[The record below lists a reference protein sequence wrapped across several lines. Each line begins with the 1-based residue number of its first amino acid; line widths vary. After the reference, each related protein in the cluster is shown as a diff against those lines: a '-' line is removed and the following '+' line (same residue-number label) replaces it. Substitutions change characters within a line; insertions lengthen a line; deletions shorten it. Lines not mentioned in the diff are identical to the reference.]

1 MKPKSND
8 VIEIFNFMK
17 KQSLSNLIK
26 LLNDPDE
33 DLSYFAAEAIGE
45 LGDKAAPAIP
55 NLLKLLSHFDHRND
69 DDSLNKQAA
78 WALGKIGKLAMP
90 ALIEAVES
98 DDIHAAQYAAIGLGE
113 MGPEAEP
120 AIPALAQALKF
131 GNPLLCETAAEALGR
146 IGEKAACVLIEALE
160 DENEDVRENAEDSLS
175 RFLPDFEKD

>member
-45 LGDKAAPAIP
+45 LGEKAAPAIP
-55 NLLKLLSHFDHRND
+55 DLLRLLSNVDHRND
-69 DDSLNKQAA
+69 DDSLNRQAA
-78 WALGKIGKLAMP
+78 WALGKIGTLAMP
-90 ALIEAVES
+90 ALIEVLES
-98 DDIHAAQYAAIGLGE
+98 NDIHAAQFAAMGLGE
-113 MGPEAEP
+113 MGGKAEL

-131 GNPLLCETAAEALGR
+131 GNPLVSEAAAEALGR
-146 IGEKAACVLIEALE
+146 IGEKAASVLMEALK
-160 DENEDVRENAEDSLS
+160 DQNEDVRQNADDSLC
-175 RFLPDFEKD
+175 RFFPDLE